1 MIIFQIKMIPKRI
14 NGSKFHQCLLEGNN
28 LFLDIISNKILF
40 KIKKFIRKHL
50 GCAVFKNYIYAVGG
64 RDDISELNSAERY
77 NPSTNQWQPVVS
89 MKSKRSGVGLAG
101 ILCYFFYSPIIYYV
115 NFYCLYQS
123 NQW

>member
-1 MIIFQIKMIPKRI
+1 MIPKRI

-101 ILCYFFYSPIIYYV
+101 ILGYFFLFS
-115 NFYCLYQS
+115 NFYILCKFLLFLS
-123 NQW
+123 K